1 MQNVAQTGL
10 LRRCL
15 FLSFLERANDV
26 LNLSIIEW
34 FWIYVFPSVSIKHKR
49 YKYTKINF
57 TSFSSIRIIV
67 NSFYSFL
74 VREIVKLNLT
84 FAVNFAV
91 NLILLIERLRFTF
104 TPNGR
109 LEFIPRDQVSPLF
122 SNSFTLYCF
131 YTKISSFSI
140 YSNRG

>member
-1 MQNVAQTGL
+1 M
-10 LRRCL
+10 RRCL

-34 FWIYVFPSVSIKHKR
+34 FWIYVFPSVSIKRKR

-74 VREIVKLNLT
+74 VREIVKLNLK

-91 NLILLIERLRFTF
+91 NLIMLIERLRFTF

>member
-1 MQNVAQTGL
+1 MQNAAQTGL

-34 FWIYVFPSVSIKHKR
+34 FWIYVFPSVSIKRKR

-74 VREIVKLNLT
+74 VREIVKLNLK

-91 NLILLIERLRFTF
+91 SLIMLIERLRFTF

-122 SNSFTLYCF
+122 LNSFTLYCF

>member
-1 MQNVAQTGL
+1 M
-10 LRRCL
+10 
-15 FLSFLERANDV
+15 

-34 FWIYVFPSVSIKHKR
+34 FWIYVFPSVSIKRKR

-74 VREIVKLNLT
+74 VREIVKLNLK

-91 NLILLIERLRFTF
+91 NLIMLIERLRFTF
-104 TPNGR
+104 TPNSR

-122 SNSFTLYCF
+122 SNSFTRSLLLLH
-131 YTKISSFSI
+131 K
-140 YSNRG
+140 NK

>member
-1 MQNVAQTGL
+1 M
-10 LRRCL
+10 RRCL

-34 FWIYVFPSVSIKHKR
+34 FWIYVFPSVSIKRKR

-74 VREIVKLNLT
+74 VREIVKLNLK

-91 NLILLIERLRFTF
+91 NLITLIERLRFTF
-104 TPNGR
+104 TPNSR

-131 YTKISSFSI
+131 YTKISSFSV

>member
-1 MQNVAQTGL
+1 MQNAAQTGL

-34 FWIYVFPSVSIKHKR
+34 FWIYVFPSVSIKRKR

-74 VREIVKLNLT
+74 VREIVKLNLK
-84 FAVNFAV
+84 FAVNFV
-91 NLILLIERLRFTF
+91 VSLIMLIERLRFTF

-131 YTKISSFSI
+131 YTKISSFSV

>member
-1 MQNVAQTGL
+1 M
-10 LRRCL
+10 RRCL

-34 FWIYVFPSVSIKHKR
+34 FWIYVFPSVSIKRKR
-49 YKYTKINF
+49 YKYIKINF

-74 VREIVKLNLT
+74 VREIVKLNLK

-91 NLILLIERLRFTF
+91 NLIMLIERLRFTF

>member
-1 MQNVAQTGL
+1 MQNVAQIGL

-34 FWIYVFPSVSIKHKR
+34 FWIYVFPSVSIKRKR

-74 VREIVKLNLT
+74 VREIVKLNLK

-91 NLILLIERLRFTF
+91 SLIMLIERLRFTF

-122 SNSFTLYCF
+122 LNSFTLYCF

>member
-1 MQNVAQTGL
+1 MQNVSQTGL

-34 FWIYVFPSVSIKHKR
+34 FWIYVFPSVSIKRKR

-74 VREIVKLNLT
+74 VREIVKLNLK

-91 NLILLIERLRFTF
+91 SLIMLIERLRFTF

>member
-1 MQNVAQTGL
+1 MQNAAQTGL

-34 FWIYVFPSVSIKHKR
+34 FWIYVFPSVSIKRKR

-74 VREIVKLNLT
+74 VREIVKLNLK

-91 NLILLIERLRFTF
+91 SLIMLIERLRFTF

>member
-1 MQNVAQTGL
+1 M
-10 LRRCL
+10 RRCL

-34 FWIYVFPSVSIKHKR
+34 FWIYVFPSVSIKRKR

-57 TSFSSIRIIV
+57 TSFSSIRIIA

-74 VREIVKLNLT
+74 VREIVKLNLK

-91 NLILLIERLRFTF
+91 NLIMLIERLRFTF
-104 TPNGR
+104 TPNSR

-131 YTKISSFSI
+131 YTKISSFSV